1 MLVLLAEDNEII
13 GEIAE
18 EIIASTGATVERA
31 WNGLDVLDLLEGAP
45 EGRFDL
51 VFMDIQ
57 MPGMDGLEAARLVVE
72 RYREAGRARPPIIA
86 TTANAYEEDRRRA
99 LDAGMD
105 GFAVKPIG
113 KARCATCLRRS
124 STLRSTNRW
133 LFSMI

>member
-1 MLVLLAEDNEII
+1 MLWQHVHVLLAEDNEII

-86 TTANAYEEDRRRA
+86 TTRTPTRRIA
-99 LDAGMD
+99 A
-105 GFAVKPIG
+105 A
-113 KARCATCLRRS
+113 
-124 STLRSTNRW
+124 RSTPGW
-133 LFSMI
+133 TDSP